1 MAKTASEKHSYFLA
15 IVFTLLGILG
25 IVDYVY
31 MDSFHTDDLLKGIGF
46 LLMVP
51 LAYFYPSAYSFKKAS
66 TSTRAA
72 LWSEYLSYV
81 GITLVIAGFIL
92 RWL

>member
-1 MAKTASEKHSYFLA
+1 MTKIASEKHSYFLA
-15 IVFTLLGILG
+15 IVFTLLGVLG
-25 IVDYVY
+25 IVEYLY
-31 MDSFHTDDLLKGIGF
+31 QYSFHTDDLLKGLGF
-46 LLMVP
+46 FLMVP

-72 LWSEYLSYV
+72 LWSEYLSYI